1 MDRQE
6 IDNLMEKGKKFLGSE
21 YPIMCGAMAWVSDWH
36 LASAVSN
43 AGGFG
48 VIAGGALPVEMLEE
62 QIDNMFKATDKPF
75 AVNLMTMHRDHLA
88 LVDLCVRKGVSH
100 VIIAGA
106 LPSAEA
112 IAKLKAGN
120 VKVMCFAP
128 TYALARRLVKA
139 GVDAL
144 IIEGNEAGGHVG
156 PVTTTV
162 LIQEILFKMK
172 DEVPV
177 FVAGGIGH
185 GKMIKKMLRMGAAG
199 VQMGTAFV
207 CAEECTAHENFKKAF
222 IRASSKDAVTTFQM
236 DPKFSVIPVRA
247 IKNQATSDFIDVQR
261 EAISDYKAGKLT
273 YEEAFMKV
281 EKFWFG
287 RLKKAVKGGDVE
299 AGSVMAGQS
308 VGLVKKIEPAKAII
322 DRLVAQ
328 MYGDEE

>member
-1 MDRQE
+1 MVDKKLE
-6 IDNLMEKGKKFLGSE
+6 KLMEKGKKFLGSK
-21 YPIMCGAMAWVSDWH
+21 YPIMCGAMAWVSDYH

-48 VIAGGALPVEMLEE
+48 VIAGGSLKIDALEE
-62 QIDNMFKATDKPF
+62 QIDKMQKATDKPF

-88 LVDLCVRKGVSH
+88 LVDLCVRKKVSH
-100 VIIAGA
+100 VIIGGA
-106 LPSAEA
+106 LPSTEA

-128 TYALARRLVKA
+128 VLALAKRLIRK

-144 IIEGNEAGGHVG
+144 IIEGSEAGGHIG
-156 PVTTTV
+156 PVTTTI
-162 LIQEILFKMK
+162 LLQEILMKIK

-185 GKMIKKMLRMGAAG
+185 GELIRKVLEMGAAG

-222 IRASSKDAVTTFQM
+222 IKASSRDAVPTFQI

-247 IKNQATSDFIDVQR
+247 IKNQATTNFVNIQR
-261 EAISDYKAGKLT
+261 EAIEKHKSGEWT
-273 YEEAFMKV
+273 YEEAFMEI
-281 EKFWFG
+281 EKFWLG
-287 RLKKAVKGGDVE
+287 SLRKAVREGDVE
-299 AGSVMAGQS
+299 TGSLMAGQS
-308 VGLVKKIEPAKAII
+308 VGLVKKIEPAKDII
-322 DRLVAQ
+322 DRFVSQ
-328 MYGDEE
+328 MEEAE

>member
-1 MDRQE
+1 MNRQE
-6 IDNLMEKGKKFLGSE
+6 IDKLMEKGTTFLGSQ
-21 YPIMCGAMAWVSDWH
+21 YPIMCGAMAWVSDYN
-36 LASAVSN
+36 LAAAVSN

-48 VIAGGALPVEMLEE
+48 VIAGGALTLEMLEAE
-62 QIDNMFKATDKPF
+62 IDNMQKTTSKPF

-88 LVDLCVRKGVSH
+88 LVDLCVKKGVSH

-128 TYALARRLVKA
+128 TLALAKRLVKS

-156 PVTTTV
+156 PVATTV
-162 LIQEILFKMK
+162 LLQEILFEMK
-172 DEVPV
+172 DKVPV

-185 GKMIKKMLRMGAAG
+185 GKMIRKLLKMGAAG

-207 CAEECTAHENFKKAF
+207 CADECTAHENFKKAF

-236 DPKFSVIPVRA
+236 DPQFSVIPVRA
-247 IKNQATSDFIDVQR
+247 LKNKAMSDFIDIQR
-261 EAISDYKAGKLT
+261 EAITDYKAGKLS

-287 RLKKAVKGGDVE
+287 ALRRAVKEGDVE
-299 AGSVMAGQS
+299 TGSIMAGQS
-308 VGLVKKIEPAKAII
+308 VGLVKKIEPAKDIV
-322 DRLVAQ
+322 DRLVEQ
-328 MYGDEE
+328 LYEVE